1 MNDRMSKSKQ
11 AYLPG
16 EDVQTA
22 GSFGMTKGYPHAR
35 HERGMKD
42 YRGHLVFGGQVHS
55 GDRAD
60 ALPVED
66 YVL

>member
-1 MNDRMSKSKQ
+1 MHAR
-11 AYLPG
+11 LPG

-22 GSFGMTKGYPHAR
+22 GSFGMTEGYPHAR
-35 HERGMKD
+35 HERGVKD
-42 YRGHLVFGGQVHS
+42 DRSHLVLGGQVHR

-60 ALPVED
+60 ALPIED